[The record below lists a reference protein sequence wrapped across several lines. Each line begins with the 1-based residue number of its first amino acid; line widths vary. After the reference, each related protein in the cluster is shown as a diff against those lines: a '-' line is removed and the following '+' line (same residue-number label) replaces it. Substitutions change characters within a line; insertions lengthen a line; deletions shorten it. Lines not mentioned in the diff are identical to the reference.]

1 MSLMRMKQKMIWKE
15 IQVTAKPEY
24 KLGETVLSKEQIRER
39 VIELGKEISKDYTGE
54 SIYIVG
60 ILKGAFVFMA
70 DLVREI
76 DADVELDFMIV
87 SSYGNSTESSGT
99 VKIEKDLDRS
109 TEGKNI
115 LIVEDI
121 IDTGTTLKYLRDH
134 YFANKLA
141 KSVKIVTLLS
151 KPARRTADIE
161 PDYIGFE
168 IEDKFIIGCGLDYAE
183 KYRQLPDILH
193 LVEDK

>member
-1 MSLMRMKQKMIWKE
+1 MKQKMIWKE

-109 TEGKNI
+109 LEGKNI

>member
-1 MSLMRMKQKMIWKE
+1 MSD
-15 IQVTAKPEY
+15 KPEY
-24 KLGETVLSKEQIRER
+24 KVGEIVLSKEQIKER
-39 VIELGKEISKDYTGE
+39 VAELGRKISEDYAGE
-54 SIYIVG
+54 PIFAVG

-70 DLVREI
+70 DLIREI
-76 DADVELDFMIV
+76 DADLELDFMIV

-99 VKIEKDLDRS
+99 VKIEKDLDS
-109 TEGKNI
+109 SPSGKNI

-121 IDTGTTLKYLRDH
+121 IDTGNTLKYLKEH
-134 YFANKLA
+134 YFANKNA

-151 KPARRTADIE
+151 KPSRRTADIE

-183 KYRQLPDILH
+183 KYRQLSDIKH
-193 LVEDK
+193 LIEDK